1 MIWQMDLILI
11 LSKTERE
18 NGRWREYQRGTSG
31 RGQGGRVSG
40 DTGDNAG
47 NALKEKNDCQESEN
61 SEGQMFEMIVL
72 LHQLT

>member
-1 MIWQMDLILI
+1 MIWQMDLLLI

-47 NALKEKNDCQESEN
+47 NALKEKKTTVRKVEILKDKCLK
-61 SEGQMFEMIVL
+61 L
-72 LHQLT
+72 LSWCIN

>member
-47 NALKEKNDCQESEN
+47 NALKEKK
-61 SEGQMFEMIVL
+61 
-72 LHQLT
+72 